1 VRYLEDEGEG
11 EICRVTDL
19 SEVGEENPVRILKNH
34 RRGALVVGSHL
45 WVTRVDLGKKKERR
59 ERRGAEA
66 SFYTP
71 KPDLSDISDPGSDM
85 SDTNRIYPAKA
96 DLANFLQRMVS
107 VGYIRVGMDKSD
119 ECRY

>member
-1 VRYLEDEGEG
+1 
-11 EICRVTDL
+11 
-19 SEVGEENPVRILKNH
+19 
-34 RRGALVVGSHL
+34 LVAGSHL

-59 ERRGAEA
+59 ERRGAKA

-71 KPDLSDISDPGSDM
+71 EPDLSDISNPGSDM
-85 SDTNRIYPAKA
+85 SGTNRIYPAKA
-96 DLANFLQRMVS
+96 DLANFLQKMVS